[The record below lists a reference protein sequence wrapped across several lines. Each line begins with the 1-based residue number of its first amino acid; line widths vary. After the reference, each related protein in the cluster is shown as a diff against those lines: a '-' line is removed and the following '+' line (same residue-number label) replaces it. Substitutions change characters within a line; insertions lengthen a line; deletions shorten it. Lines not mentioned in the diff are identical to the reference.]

1 MLVFGVSPSFVPI
14 HICAPQHTA
23 NLNSYALALVV
34 TAAFLHATWNFLLK
48 KSGGGLGI
56 LTLSAIVATTL
67 LTPVSIYIIV
77 SQQFVFTPAI
87 LGMIIGSGMLHL
99 AYFLL
104 LDRAYRSGGDLSVV
118 YPLARATGPLLT
130 IVAATLFFGERMTP
144 LAIGGALLIGI
155 SALILT
161 GNPAKIFTRNAGAGV
176 GFALLCG
183 CMIASY
189 TVWDKQGVA
198 LFLIPP
204 VVFDWGANLSRIAV
218 MTPMAMHREPGAIAR
233 AWRDHRKTAIAI
245 GIMSPLSYILVLT
258 AMVFTPVSYVAP
270 ARELAIL
277 FAALLG
283 AHALKEGDATKRTI
297 AALGMVLGIAGLALG

>member
-1 MLVFGVSPSFVPI
+1 VLEFHAWLFIRFV
-14 HICAPQHTA
+14 QYRRTTYTA
-23 NLNSYALALVV
+23 NLNSTALALVV

-56 LTLSAIVATTL
+56 LTLSALVATTL
-67 LTPVSIYIIV
+67 LTPVSIYLIY
-77 SQQFVFTPAI
+77 SQQFAFTPAI
-87 LGMIIGSGMLHL
+87 LGMIAGSGMLHL

-144 LAIGGALLIGI
+144 LAITGALLIGI

-161 GNPAKIFTRNAGAGV
+161 GNPAKIFTRNASAGV

-204 VVFDWGANLSRIAV
+204 VVFDWGANLSRIAI
-218 MTPMAMHREPGAIAR
+218 MTPMAMHREPGAISR
-233 AWRDHRKTAIAI
+233 AWQDHRKTAIAI

>member
-1 MLVFGVSPSFVPI
+1 
-14 HICAPQHTA
+14 
-23 NLNSYALALVV
+23 
-34 TAAFLHATWNFLLK
+34 
-48 KSGGGLGI
+48 
-56 LTLSAIVATTL
+56 
-67 LTPVSIYIIV
+67 
-77 SQQFVFTPAI
+77 
-87 LGMIIGSGMLHL
+87 MIAGSGMLHL

-144 LAIGGALLIGI
+144 LAAGGALLIGI

-204 VVFDWGANLSRIAV
+204 VVVRLGRQPVA
-218 MTPMAMHREPGAIAR
+218 HRRDDADGYAPRTGRHQHAPGASIAR
-233 AWRDHRKTAIAI
+233 PRLRSA
-245 GIMSPLSYILVLT
+245 S
-258 AMVFTPVSYVAP
+258 
-270 ARELAIL
+270 
-277 FAALLG
+277 
-283 AHALKEGDATKRTI
+283 
-297 AALGMVLGIAGLALG
+297 